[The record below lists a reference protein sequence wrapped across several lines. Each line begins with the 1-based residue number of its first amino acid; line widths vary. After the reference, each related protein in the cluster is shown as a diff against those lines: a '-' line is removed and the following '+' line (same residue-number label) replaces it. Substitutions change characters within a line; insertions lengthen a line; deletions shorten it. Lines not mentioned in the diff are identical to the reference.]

1 MCESHMLNT
10 YKRHQLEAQ
19 IHKPYHVFLF
29 FYISHLYMDTNKPL
43 HLVLV
48 VLTKLHATG
57 ETPGFKKQLRPSLCS
72 CQLRPRSALASR
84 TAALQQQSRV
94 LGPALLQQG
103 RKVSFPLEMHH

>member
-19 IHKPYHVFLF
+19 IHKPYCVFLF
-29 FYISHLYMDTNKPL
+29 FYISGLYMDTNTPL

-57 ETPGFKKQLRPSLCS
+57 ETPGFKKQLRS
-72 CQLRPRSALASR
+72 SAHASR
-84 TAALQQQSRV
+84 TAAPQQQSRV
-94 LGPALLQQG
+94 LGLALLQQG
-103 RKVSFPLEMHH
+103 RKVCFSLEMHH

>member
-29 FYISHLYMDTNKPL
+29 FYISHLYMDTNTPL

-57 ETPGFKKQLRPSLCS
+57 ETPGFKKQLRPSAVLCS
-72 CQLRPRSALASR
+72 C
-84 TAALQQQSRV
+84 
-94 LGPALLQQG
+94 
-103 RKVSFPLEMHH
+103 K